1 MPSARSGARSRRAV
15 SPARSKRAAAWLFVY
30 GTLMRGEPLYPVL
43 RNVARFEGEGRARG
57 TLVSFGDYPGL
68 LDGDGWVRGEV
79 YVLDDPDLL
88 PIVDREEEEYN
99 FVRRR
104 TGVDMIDGRR
114 VRAWVYRYSGP
125 RASSTLIPGGD
136 WRNRCR

>member
-1 MPSARSGARSRRAV
+1 MPFARSR
-15 SPARSKRAAAWLFVY
+15 ARSKRAPAWLFVY
-30 GTLMRGEPLYPVL
+30 GTLMRGEPLSHVL
-43 RNVARFEGEGRARG
+43 RGVARFEGEGRARG

-68 LDGDGWVRGEV
+68 LEGGGWVRGEV
-79 YVLDDPDLL
+79 YALDDPYRL

-104 TGVDMIDGRR
+104 TDVAMIDGRR